1 MENAISWHSMP
12 MFTPILLVSPPR
24 PSPLAPPLT
33 LRYCTL
39 FAMIEQYYREKVP
52 TEHLLRFRFFFF
64 FFFFISL
71 KVATE
76 MLCLSQKISVNLD
89 NNVGHRSLVSFLGT
103 RCYCSLLYEQSQ
115 CSNGC
120 RLIVPPS
127 DYCDALIFKNSFLE
141 KVGPS
146 TETQGLWVD
155 LKSGRESLRT
165 LSYQASSKRSQ
176 SFWLLIGARKSLYF
190 SAPSEWSML

>member
-1 MENAISWHSMP
+1 
-12 MFTPILLVSPPR
+12 
-24 PSPLAPPLT
+24 
-33 LRYCTL
+33 
-39 FAMIEQYYREKVP
+39 
-52 TEHLLRFRFFFF
+52 
-64 FFFFISL
+64 
-71 KVATE
+71 
-76 MLCLSQKISVNLD
+76 MLCLSQKISVDLD

-165 LSYQASSKRSQ
+165 LSYRCILLVPENLCIFLPNQSEVCFRVLSSFLTRIWERK
-176 SFWLLIGARKSLYF
+176 LICSPCLCGPFDNAFLGWKVPVSAHNVRERIVEIIRENPTGNFIIQLRKVEYK
-190 SAPSEWSML
+190 